1 MRRGGGAERVW
12 GREWGQGRGRFWP
25 SGVTGFDPARG
36 QQPGRKR
43 GPTFGPRKRSAK
55 EDEKRVNGTVR

>member
-1 MRRGGGAERVW
+1 MTHDARVNASEV
-12 GREWGQGRGRFWP
+12 GSASTSELRFGP
-25 SGVTGFDPARG
+25 TFDSIS
-36 QQPGRKR
+36 